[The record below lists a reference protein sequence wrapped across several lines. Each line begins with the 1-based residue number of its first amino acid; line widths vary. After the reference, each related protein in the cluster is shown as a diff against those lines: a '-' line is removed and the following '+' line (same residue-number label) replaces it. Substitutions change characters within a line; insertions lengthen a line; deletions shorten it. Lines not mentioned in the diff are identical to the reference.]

1 MNTVLVVVMALLG
14 VLSRTLI
21 PYLQAKRDN
30 PDISWDKKFY
40 IPMAMSLLISALGF
54 PLILSQLPA
63 EIWEAASVPMYAVI
77 YASAWGLTDMSRTG
91 QKQVAG

>member
-1 MNTVLVVVMALLG
+1 MNTFLVVLMALLG

-30 PDISWDKKFY
+30 PELPWDKKFY
-40 IPMAMSLLISALGF
+40 IPMLMSLIISGLGF
-54 PLILSQLPA
+54 PLVLSQLPA